1 MFSGILLA
9 CLVGL
14 MYRLHSSVSIN
25 SLWTILEINMFGIIG
40 YSACITS
47 IVNLKG
53 YQEMELKMA
62 ESNETSNIKLVMSM
76 NVAPQE

>member
-53 YQEMELKMA
+53 YQEM
-62 ESNETSNIKLVMSM
+62 N
-76 NVAPQE
+76 